1 MNKYQEF
8 YLKDPSRIAETIA
21 QEKHFRENYE
31 GSLDCIL
38 EKSGKGVEG
47 LNINFD
53 KNGTFDYFSNCIC
66 TNSYFDVTG
75 PKKIYYT
82 SIIDLWIAEW
92 KVKSAK
98 KLLEQEFNVYII
110 FFIKKWLQV
119 DLVTKVVLVLKVV
132 KIDNDFIKDIDSG
145 KIKLDNKSISSKAN
159 SSEIEEKMYVVPKN
173 HCKILSWDEFVEEQ
187 VEIKDYCLLPDNNC
201 CN

>member
-8 YLKDPSRIAETIA
+8 YLNDPCRIAETIA
-21 QEKHFRENYE
+21 QEKHFREIYE
-31 GSLDCIL
+31 ASLDCIL

-75 PKKIYYT
+75 SKIIYFNDN
-82 SIIDLWIAEW
+82 IELWIAEW
-92 KVKSAK
+92 KVRSAK
-98 KLLEQEFNVYII
+98 HLVKQEFNVYII
-110 FFIKKWLQV
+110 FFIKKCHQVDRITKV
-119 DLVTKVVLVLKVV
+119 DLVLKAV
-132 KIDNDFIKDIDSG
+132 KIDNDFIKDIDCG

-159 SSEIEEKMYVVPKN
+159 SSEIEEKMYIVPKDHSN
-173 HCKILSWDEFVEEQ
+173 ILTWEEFIDEQ
-187 VEIKDYCLLPDNNC
+187 IEIRDYCSLPDNNC